1 MVCGGPV
8 GQAGV
13 VISVG
18 TVLLTMLLSAAA
30 IVVVFVAT
38 FGWALAAGKQA
49 VVDIVWGPGFAVVA
63 LVAYLVAAGTA
74 EGVGLRSTVLL
85 VVVAAWGLRLGGHIF
100 LRSRGKGEDPRYVD
114 IMAEATGD
122 PRLHAF
128 RKVYLTQAAVMWVVS
143 LPVQVGMSATGGG
156 AVVGV
161 LVVLGVAVW
170 LVGFVFETVGDL
182 QLTRFKADS
191 ANKGTVLDS
200 GLWRYTRHP
209 NYFGDVCVWW
219 GIFLVSLASPW
230 VLVTAV
236 GPLLM
241 TRLLTK
247 TTGKELL
254 EKHLSSRAGYA
265 EYVERTSGFLPL
277 PPGSK
282 GARSS

>member
-1 MVCGGPV
+1 M
-8 GQAGV
+8 
-13 VISVG
+13 ISPG
-18 TVLLTMLLSAAA
+18 TVLLTLLLSAVA
-30 IVVVFVAT
+30 ILVVFLAT

-63 LVAYLVAAGTA
+63 LVAYLVAAGTDA
-74 EGVGLRSTVLL
+74 GVGGRPTVLL
-85 VVVAAWGLRLGGHIF
+85 VLVVAWGLRLGGHIF
-100 LRSRGKGEDPRYVD
+100 ARSRGAGEDPRYEA

-128 RKVYLTQAAVMWVVS
+128 RKVYLTQAVVMWVVS

-156 AVVGV
+156 ALVATLVGLGV
-161 LVVLGVAVW
+161 LLW
-170 LVGFVFETVGDL
+170 LVGFVFETVGDA
-182 QLTRFKADS
+182 QLTRFKADP
-191 ANKGTVLDS
+191 ANKGTVMDS

-230 VLVTAV
+230 VLVTVV
-236 GPLLM
+236 GLLLM

-247 TTGKELL
+247 TTGKELM
-254 EKHLSSRAGYA
+254 EKHLSTREGYA

-277 PPGSK
+277 PPGSR

>member
-1 MVCGGPV
+1 M
-8 GQAGV
+8 
-13 VISVG
+13 
-18 TVLLTMLLSAAA
+18 LLTLLLSAVA
-30 IVVVFVAT
+30 VLVVFLAT
-38 FGWALAAGKQA
+38 FGWALAVGRQA

-63 LVAYLVAAGTA
+63 LVSYLVAAGTD

-85 VVVAAWGLRLGGHIF
+85 VLVAVWGLRLGGHIL
-100 LRSRGKGEDPRYVD
+100 LRSRGQGEGPRYED

-143 LPVQVGMSATGGG
+143 LPVQVGMAATGGG
-156 AVVGV
+156 VLVGV
-161 LVVLGVAVW
+161 LGVLGVAVW
-170 LVGFVFETVGDL
+170 LVGFVFETVGDA

-191 ANKGTVLDS
+191 ANKGTVMDS
-200 GLWRYTRHP
+200 GLWRFTRHP

-230 VLVTAV
+230 VLVTVV

-241 TRLLTK
+241 TRLLTR
-247 TTGKELL
+247 TTGKELM
-254 EKHLSSRAGYA
+254 EKHMSSREGYA

-277 PPGSK
+277 PPGSR
-282 GARSS
+282 AASST